1 MKSIINAN
9 QSITSNSPQL
19 EILKHHFPNCFD
31 KHGAFMPHKLQEMVE
46 ASGVALSRE
55 SYSLNWLGKS
65 YARLLANE
73 NVRTLLK
80 ANLAH
85 NHLPENVG
93 SNNMLIKGDNLEV
106 LKHLMGAYAGKV
118 KMIYIDPP
126 YNTGSDGFVY
136 QDDRKFTVAQLSHL
150 AGIDEDEAKR
160 ILEFTDSDSNS
171 HSAWLTFMYPR
182 LYLAKQLLRDD
193 GVIFIS
199 IDDNEQAQLKLLMDE
214 VFGEENFITTI
225 SRVMKTGGAKG
236 RFFSPN
242 IEFILVYVRNIEQAV
257 EFKTKIGEDQ
267 IANYYN
273 KLQEGGERGG
283 ERYGEERLYLPS
295 LDIRPNQRYW
305 LRCPDGSYVIPPGVT
320 LPNELA
326 EGAKVL
332 PVSGDGVWR
341 WTYDTYKEAF
351 NSDRIIFKRTGTSGL
366 VDENGKQS
374 KYNIYFKL
382 WLSDQQK
389 KGKVPANFIDKWE
402 NRHSSAEL
410 AKLEI
415 PFDYAKPSAL
425 ISYLVDVARVGV
437 SDLVIDFFAGS
448 GTTAHAVMQLNA
460 EDGGNRQFIC
470 VQIDEPTDPKS
481 EAYKAGYKTIYD
493 ITAERIKRAAA
504 KIKAENP
511 LFHGDLGFKQFETIP
526 VFEGYLDEPDELTPE
541 LELFNANQLSV
552 AERHSLMLTW
562 QAHDGIAL
570 NTTLTPLDLAGYPA
584 YQGGRLVYFIEPD
597 LSLDAIVALLERLD
611 NLDDKA
617 FVPSQLVVFGYL
629 LNSKIQREMTEA
641 VKLYKGGKGELTLD
655 VRF

>member
-9 QSITSNSPQL
+9 QTISSNSPQIAL
-19 EILKHHFPNCFD
+19 LKNHFPSCFD

-55 SYSLNWLGKS
+55 GYSLNWLGKS

-106 LKHLMGAYAGKV
+106 LKHLMGAYSGKV

-136 QDDRKFTVAQLSHL
+136 ADDRKFTVEQLSHL
-150 AGIDEDEAKR
+150 AGIDADEAQR
-160 ILEFTDSDSNS
+160 ILEFTSSDSNS

-214 VFGEENFITTI
+214 VFGEENFLAEFVWRTDGNFDNQAKVKKCHEYIVAYCKTFNKFSAPPTIDPSISYDSKLHKDEIRNTIVKNGAANPISEITLQIGFPADFESGVI
-225 SRVMKTGGAKG
+225 SARSDSYPIYLNDALIENNKLSKSTVVKSGWSSKDLLLEFIHNGFNSILDSKGQKTTFSLSKTGA
-236 RFFSPN
+236 
-242 IEFILVYVRNIEQAV
+242 IEVIKRRSENQSHVISVLSNVGNTQ
-257 EFKTKIGEDQ
+257 KTSAQLKHE
-267 IANYYN
+267 
-273 KLQEGGERGG
+273 
-283 ERYGEERLYLPS
+283 
-295 LDIRPNQRYW
+295 
-305 LRCPDGSYVIPPGVT
+305 
-320 LPNELA
+320 
-326 EGAKVL
+326 
-332 PVSGDGVWR
+332 
-341 WTYDTYKEAF
+341 
-351 NSDRIIFKRTGTSGL
+351 
-366 VDENGKQS
+366 
-374 KYNIYFKL
+374 NIYF
-382 WLSDQQK
+382 SF
-389 KGKVPANFIDKWE
+389 P
-402 NRHSSAEL
+402 
-410 AKLEI
+410 
-415 PFDYAKPSAL
+415 KPIQL
-425 ISYLVDVARVGV
+425 IKYLTSMNVGA
-437 SDLVIDFFAGS
+437 DFLIMDFFAGS

-481 EAYKAGYKTIYD
+481 EAHKAGYKTIYD

-504 KIKAENP
+504 KIKEAHPEAQCD
-511 LFHGDLGFKQFETIP
+511 FGFKQFETIP

-617 FVPSQLVVFGYL
+617 FVPSHLVVFGYL
-629 LNSKIQREMTEA
+629 LNSKTQREMTEA
-641 VKLYKGGKGELTLD
+641 VKQYNNRKGIELTLD